1 MRKTTEQFIEEV
13 KCIHGSKY
21 DYSLIKYE
29 TAHTPVLL
37 RCPEHGDFFLK
48 PNTILSQG
56 QGCGKCG
63 AINRK
68 LNNISNRSRAKTTE
82 QFIAESIKVH
92 GNLYDYSKVNYYNAH
107 SKVTI
112 ICPEHGEFTVEAC
125 SHLKGTKCIACFE
138 ATLKG
143 KGVRWIT
150 PKHKMTPAILYIVN
164 MKNGEESFEKIGVT
178 STSMQYRFR
187 HESKLG
193 YEVSELYT
201 KQLNLYDAFLLEQ
214 KILNRISERY
224 VPLTYFGGYT
234 ECFKL
239 NESINLLLKEYLGIN
254 IPIAIV

>member
-13 KCIHGSKY
+13 KSIHGSKY
-21 DYSLIKYE
+21 DYSLIKYS

-37 RCPEHGDFFLK
+37 RCPVHGDFLLK
-48 PNTILSQG
+48 PNTILSQK

-68 LNNISNRSRAKTTE
+68 HNNINNRTRAKTTE
-82 QFIAESIKVH
+82 QFITECIKVH

-112 ICPEHGEFTVEAC
+112 ICHEHGEFTVEAG
-125 SHLKGTKCIACFE
+125 SHLKGTKCVACFE
-138 ATLKG
+138 DTLKG

-150 PKHKMTPAILYIVN
+150 PKHKCTPAILYIVN

-178 STSMQYRFR
+178 STSIEYRFR

-193 YEVSELYT
+193 YEVTKLYT
-201 KQLNLYDAFLLEQ
+201 AQINLYDAFLLEQ
-214 KILNRISERY
+214 KILNRITERY

-239 NESINLLLKEYLGIN
+239 NESVNTLLKKYLGIN
-254 IPIAIV
+254 IAIGNV